1 MNWLNGKRLLAFLL
15 ASMIL
20 LPTQEDGSLD
30 SATFELF
37 SSSNDYNLTA
47 NNHSDLSEPEIHSI
61 DDSATLLR
69 SRCDYLDLIVEVNVG
84 TAVEDSFIGLFYNF
98 KDDDDNRFLLS
109 ELLLNLPPPTV

>member
-30 SATFELF
+30 SVAFELF
-37 SSSNDYNLTA
+37 ANNDDSALSI
-47 NNHSDLSEPEIHSI
+47 NNHSNLSEPEIHSI
-61 DDSATLLR
+61 DDSAILLR
-69 SRCDYLDLIVEVNVG
+69 SRCDFLDLIVELNLG
-84 TAVEDSFIGLFYNF
+84 TAIENSFIGLFYHF

-109 ELLLNLPPPTV
+109 DLLLNLPPPTA

>member
-30 SATFELF
+30 SVTFELF
-37 SSSNDYNLTA
+37 ANNDYSTLSTNTR
-47 NNHSDLSEPEIHSI
+47 SDISEPEIHSI

-69 SRCDYLDLIVEVNVG
+69 SRCDYLDLIVEVNLG
-84 TAVEDSFIGLFYNF
+84 TAIENSFIGLFYHF
-98 KDDDDNRFLLS
+98 KDDDANRFLLS
-109 ELLLNLPPPTV
+109 ELLLNLPPPIV